1 MNDRAENQRKKRK
14 VSFVP
19 VLLLGMLLFGGC
31 APREQPPLPSDLAE
45 PVALAIATDLHY
57 LSPELTDHGPYFQR
71 LIQNGDGKAMDRV
84 EEITDAFV
92 AQVVADRP
100 DALILSGDLTFNG
113 ARMSHTALAEKLRQ
127 VTDAGVPVFVLPGN
141 HDLENPMAASF
152 QGDGYTLTE
161 SIGPQEFENIYRSF
175 GFETALSRDKTSLS
189 YMAEVTPALWLLM
202 LDVNTP
208 DAPGILTE
216 SILSWVEEQL
226 REARQLGVRVVAV
239 SHQNLLPHS
248 SLFTAGYI
256 IEGNN
261 RLLELYE
268 GYGVLCNL
276 SGHMHIQHIAQSEQ
290 GLPEIAASSLLVSP
304 NQYGVLKL
312 EGEKAVYRAVPLSLE
327 FAEEVR
333 AFFWGT
339 GFRQASAVFGG
350 QPEAAE
356 MAAYFAEVNT
366 AYFSGRMDT
375 IQRDEELM
383 GRWGEQETFLSAYL
397 KSILE
402 EVGRDHTGYDFDL

>member
-1 MNDRAENQRKKRK
+1 MNDRAENQGKKRK

-31 APREQPPLPSDLAE
+31 APREQPPLPSDPAE
-45 PVALAIATDLHY
+45 PVTLAIATDLHY

-127 VTDAGVPVFVLPGN
+127 VADAGVPVFVLPGN

-268 GYGVLCNL
+268 EYGILCNL

-312 EGEKAVYRAVPLSLE
+312 EVEKAVYRAVPLSLE

-339 GFRQASAVFGG
+339 GFRQASAVLGG

-383 GRWGEQETFLSAYL
+383 GR
-397 KSILE
+397 
-402 EVGRDHTGYDFDL
+402 